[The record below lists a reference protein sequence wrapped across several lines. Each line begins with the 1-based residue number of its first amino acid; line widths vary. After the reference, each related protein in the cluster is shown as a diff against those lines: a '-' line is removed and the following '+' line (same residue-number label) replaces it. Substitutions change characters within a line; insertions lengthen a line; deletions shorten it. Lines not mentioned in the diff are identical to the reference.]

1 MEIVKTI
8 PEARELVKAWRGQG
22 LSVGLVPTM
31 GYFHEGHLA
40 LMRKALELNDRV
52 VVSLFV
58 NPTQFGPQEDLDRY
72 PRDLERDVRLAQG
85 VGVHAL
91 FTPTAQEMYPPGYS
105 TFVEVEGSLTGG
117 LCGASRPGHFR
128 GVATVVTKLFNII
141 EPDTAVFGEKDFQQ
155 LQVIRRMVRDLDL
168 KVEIVG
174 HPIVREPDGLAMSS
188 RNSYLSAQERRSAL
202 ALFKALKM
210 ARKMVAEGVT
220 RADEV
225 KRAMEEAILSHPF
238 TRIDYIFIGEPSTLE
253 PTETIG
259 PGTLVALAVWVGETR
274 LIDNMVMEL

>member
-31 GYFHEGHLA
+31 GYFHDGHLA

-72 PRDLERDVRLAQG
+72 PRDLERDVRLAQR

-105 TFVEVEGSLTGG
+105 TFVEVEGGLTGG

-220 RADEV
+220 RAEEV
-225 KRAMEEAILSHPF
+225 KRAMEEAILAHPF

-274 LIDNMVMEL
+274 LIDNMVMEI

>member
-31 GYFHEGHLA
+31 GYFHDGHLA

-72 PRDLERDVRLAQG
+72 PRDLERDIRLAQG